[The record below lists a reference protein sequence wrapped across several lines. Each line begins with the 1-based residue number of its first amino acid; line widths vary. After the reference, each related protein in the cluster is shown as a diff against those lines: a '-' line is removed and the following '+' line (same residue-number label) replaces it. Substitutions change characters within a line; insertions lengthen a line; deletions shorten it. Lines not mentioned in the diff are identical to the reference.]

1 MELRMLRR
9 SVAAF
14 IVVFAACVVA
24 SCGIKGPL
32 KLPAAKPAAPEAGGA
47 PSAPATT
54 DAPAPDTPASAPGDK
69 KQ

>member
-1 MELRMLRR
+1 MLRR

-24 SCGIKGPL
+24 SCGIRGPL
-32 KLPAAKPAAPEAGGA
+32 KLPPAKPAAPEASA
-47 PSAPATT
+47 TPSAPATDT
-54 DAPAPDTPASAPGDK
+54 AAPDTPAAAPGDK

>member
-1 MELRMLRR
+1 MLRR
-9 SVAAF
+9 SVTAF

-32 KLPAAKPAAPEAGGA
+32 KLPPAKPGAPEAGA
-47 PSAPATT
+47 TPSAPATDT
-54 DAPAPDTPASAPGDK
+54 PAPDTPVTAPGDK

>member
-1 MELRMLRR
+1 MLRR

-14 IVVFAACVVA
+14 IVVFAACAVA

-32 KLPAAKPAAPEAGGA
+32 KLPPAKPATPEAGAA
-47 PSAPATT
+47 PSAPTT
-54 DAPAPDTPASAPGDK
+54 DATAPDSPAAGPEDK